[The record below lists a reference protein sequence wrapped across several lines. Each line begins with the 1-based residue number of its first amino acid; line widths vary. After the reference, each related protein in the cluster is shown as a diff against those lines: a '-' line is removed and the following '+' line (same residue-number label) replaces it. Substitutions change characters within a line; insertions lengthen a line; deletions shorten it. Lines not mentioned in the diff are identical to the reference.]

1 MITNKLIVEIKSK
14 INDNQKQGITGGILQ
29 GVLLDMV
36 ESLSEAYPQTY
47 TEEQKAQ
54 ARANIDALSDY
65 DGEITKEKLSADVQA
80 ILNNVANKQNITDE
94 SLATIAKT
102 IVGAINEV
110 YNGGLKDASIATSKI
125 EDGAITE
132 PKLDTDLVNVITS
145 AVQPAELASAL
156 ASYVAKADIL
166 DTTGSATDKVMS
178 QHGVTE
184 AINGFTNK
192 VTELDDKIGVINAS
206 IADILYSLSF
216 DDLDTIGYYNTL
228 GEFVS
233 NVNMVCKKIDIPA
246 GTKKIITHSAIRDQI
261 YETIVFFD
269 ADGNCVDFV
278 YNNSE
283 FYEYPVKENCS
294 SVAFSVYKKFQN
306 FSAIF
311 SAEPLIGIRKTEDP
325 ELNRYFKELYLANV
339 PSDDIYIYIFTTNG
353 QTVITK
359 NDFSPA
365 ARLATGIYDANTGIV
380 TFTEN
385 NNSGITGY
393 AVIDKD
399 VPLPSSNY
407 TTKQGKIIKTE
418 VSIERNP
425 FIATKVNKAELDAA
439 IATKVDNSVF
449 DAEISTKVNKDE
461 FDVYETNFA
470 EGVLKEFTLTSQV
483 YNIDITSIINKTTSP
498 CIGLDIN
505 PYSDSTCPI
514 LLVYNGSTIVTQ
526 AFVKENSTNVGD
538 GWTYVQRE
546 LTLPAEWTSV
556 KLQLRCVNLTEI
568 HFRNLRISNSSSN
581 NIDAGKLVAPYA
593 NKLTG
598 DITSAIYGQSYG
610 KKLVCLGDSI
620 TYQHQWQPHLVTM
633 NGVIWDANDSYPGI
647 NHPLALGGAHVLPM
661 YKNETEWTSGSSA
674 GEKKG
679 TSIYYM
685 ADYVKDCNPDIIIV
699 FGGTNDITYLD
710 HIGTINDE
718 PYIGE
723 EVPYA
728 NIDQVT
734 FYGAYK
740 GMLQKLTTQNPNA
753 KIYAMT
759 IMYPWYNVPSEG
771 IGYFAETKALYN
783 KAIRECAALYSV
795 EVIDLCYDSGI
806 NLFNAGAYYKADSS
820 AESWVGASARVHPNE
835 LGGEMMAKLIS
846 RHLK

>member
-1 MITNKLIVEIKSK
+1 MAIDGSIIQFRDELNGNAKVYPLTYQNAVLGEDDQPLQTYITEYNVSQHHTNKATSQSNPNYDSSVF
-14 INDNQKQGITGGILQ
+14 T
-29 GVLLDMV
+29 
-36 ESLSEAYPQTY
+36 
-47 TEEQKAQ
+47 
-54 ARANIDALSDY
+54 LSDAIKTVP
-65 DGEITKEKLSADVQA
+65 GEYQR
-80 ILNNVANKQNITDE
+80 
-94 SLATIAKT
+94 
-102 IVGAINEV
+102 
-110 YNGGLKDASIATSKI
+110 GGLKLSFNSVNGGVESYTLDSSVWKSDPKYWKRFDAK
-125 EDGAITE
+125 DFQ
-132 PKLDTDLVNVITS
+132 D
-145 AVQPAELASAL
+145 
-156 ASYVAKADIL
+156 
-166 DTTGSATDKVMS
+166 
-178 QHGVTE
+178 
-184 AINGFTNK
+184 K
-192 VTELDDKIGVINAS
+192 VTELDDKIGVLNTS
-206 IADILYSLSF
+206 IADRLNSLSF
-216 DDLDTIGYYNTL
+216 SDLDTIGYYNTL
-228 GEFVS
+228 GKFVS

-246 GTKKIITHSAIRDQI
+246 GTKKIITHSAKRDQV

-269 ADGNCVDFV
+269 ADGNCVDFAH
-278 YNNSE
+278 NNSK
-283 FYEYPVKENCS
+283 FYEYPVKENYS
-294 SVAFSVYKKFQN
+294 SVAFSAYKIKQS

-325 ELNRYFKELYLANV
+325 ELNRYFKELYLANI

-365 ARLATGIYDANTGIV
+365 ARLATGNYDANTGV
-380 TFTEN
+380 VAFTEN
-385 NNSGITGY
+385 NNSGISGY
-393 AVIDKD
+393 AIIDKD

-418 VSIERNP
+418 VTIERNP
-425 FIATKVNKAELDAA
+425 FIATKVNKGELDAA
-439 IATKVDNSVF
+439 IAKKVDNSVF
-449 DAEISTKVNKDE
+449 DAKISTKVNKDE

-470 EGVLKEFTLTSQV
+470 EDVLKEFTLTSQV

-498 CIGLDIN
+498 CVGLDIN
-505 PYSDSTCPI
+505 PYSDSTCPL
-514 LLVYNGSTIVTQ
+514 LLVYNGSKIVTQ
-526 AFVKENSTNVGD
+526 VFVKENQTNVGD
-538 GWTYVQRE
+538 GWTYVQGK

-568 HFRNLRISNSSSN
+568 HFRNLRISNSFSN
-581 NIDAGKLVAPYA
+581 NIEAGELVAPYA
-593 NKLTG
+593 KKLTG
-598 DITSAIYGQSYG
+598 DIASAIYGQSYG

-633 NGVIWDANDSYPGI
+633 NGVVWDVNDTYPGI

-661 YKNETEWTSGSSA
+661 YKDETEWTSGSSA

-699 FGGTNDITYLD
+699 FGGTNDITYFD

-718 PYIGE
+718 PYTGE

-753 KIYAMT
+753 KIDAMT
-759 IMYPWYNVPSEG
+759 IMYPWYNVPSDG
-771 IGYFAETKALYN
+771 IGYFAQKKALYN
-783 KAIRECAALYSV
+783 NAIRECAALYSV

-806 NLFNAGAYYKADSS
+806 NLFNASTYYKEDSS

>member
-1 MITNKLIVEIKSK
+1 MDYEKLKEVIAKQIKE
-14 INDNQKQGITGGILQ
+14 NGRREITGPVLQ
-29 GVLLDMV
+29 AVLMAMV
-36 ESLSEAYPQTY
+36 DSLGEVYPHTY

-54 ARANIDALSDY
+54 ARANIDALSNY
-65 DGEITKEKLSADVQA
+65 DGEITKEKLSLEVQA
-80 ILNNVANKQNITDE
+80 ILNDVANKQNITDA

-110 YNGGLKDASIATSKI
+110 YKGGLKDASIATSKI

-132 PKLDTDLVNVITS
+132 PKLDTDLANVITS
-145 AVQPAELASAL
+145 AVQPAELASAIATAL
-156 ASYVAKADIL
+156 ASYVAKADIV

-178 QHGVTE
+178 QHGVT
-184 AINGFTNK
+184 NK
-192 VTELDDKIGVINAS
+192 VTELEDKIGVLNAS
-206 IADILYSLSF
+206 IADRLYSLSF
-216 DDLDTIGYYNTL
+216 TDLDTVGYYNTL

-246 GTKKIITHSAIRDQI
+246 GTKKIITHSAKRDQI

-269 ADGNCVDFV
+269 AEGNCVDFAH
-278 YNNSE
+278 NNSK
-283 FYEYPVKENCS
+283 FYEYPVKENYS
-294 SVAFSVYKKFQN
+294 SVAFSAYKKYKS

-325 ELNRYFKELYLANV
+325 ELNRYFKELYLTNV
-339 PSDDIYIYIFTTNG
+339 PSDDIYIYVFTTNG

-359 NDFSPA
+359 SDFSPA
-365 ARLATGIYDANTGIV
+365 ARLATGNYDATTGLV
-380 TFTEN
+380 TITAN
-385 NNSGITGY
+385 NNSGINGY
-393 AVIDKD
+393 AIIDKD

-425 FIATKVNKAELDAA
+425 FIATKVNKGELDAA
-439 IATKVDNSVF
+439 IATKVDKGVF
-449 DAEISTKVNKDE
+449 DADIATKVNKDE

-498 CIGLDIN
+498 CVGLDIN

-514 LLVYNGSTIVTQ
+514 LLVYNGSTIVAK
-526 AFVKENSTNVGD
+526 AFIKENQTNVGD

-546 LTLPAEWTSV
+546 LTLPAEYTSV

-593 NKLTG
+593 KKLTG
-598 DITSAIYGQSYG
+598 DITSAIYGQSFG

-633 NGVIWDANDSYPGI
+633 NGVIWDVNDTYPGI

-661 YKNETEWTSGSSA
+661 YRDETEWTSGSSA

-699 FGGTNDITYLD
+699 FGGTNDITYID

-718 PYIGE
+718 PYTGE

-759 IMYPWYNVPSEG
+759 IMYPWYNVPSDG
-771 IGYFAETKALYN
+771 IGYFAQKKALYN
-783 KAIRECAALYSV
+783 NAIRECAALYSV

-806 NLFNAGAYYKADSS
+806 NLFNASTYYKEDSS
-820 AESWVGASARVHPNE
+820 AESWVGESARVHPNE